1 MYIIITILSIYLI
14 FRIIRFNQSLKRDLK
29 EFIPYYKKRID
40 LAHAE
45 AEKILREQRV
55 QTGMG
60 YGHKLNGLKKRILKE
75 KYNTNWKSEID
86 MNKNII
92 FD

>member
-1 MYIIITILSIYLI
+1 MLH
-14 FRIIRFNQSLKRDLK
+14 LKT
-29 EFIPYYKKRID
+29 
-40 LAHAE
+40 E

-75 KYNTNWKSEID
+75 KYNINWKSDIE
-86 MNKNII
+86 MNKNIL